1 MNTDH
6 KLDTGTARNLNS
18 LLENNATR
26 NIGESTKETTP
37 MHDYL
42 DRLGNDHVEAGL
54 NRIADEIFAAAAEIR
69 RLENRVNTLQTA
81 TDVADQQRG
90 NLADSLLSVM
100 DIELQQKIE
109 EIVKDKISDALDDYD
124 PTDHI
129 DFDDAVD
136 RRIADSSIEDI
147 VRDLLD
153 NASVSISI

>member
-37 MHDYL
+37 MPDYL

-147 VRDLLD
+147 VRDALD

>member
-1 MNTDH
+1 MNI
-6 KLDTGTARNLNS
+6 
-18 LLENNATR
+18 ENQNQPATR
-26 NIGESTKETTP
+26 ESMPE
-37 MHDYL
+37 YL
-42 DRLGNDHVEAGL
+42 DRLASDQIVADSAEIESGL
-54 NRIADEIFAAAAEIR
+54 TGAASEIR

-81 TDVADQQRG
+81 IDIADQQRG
-90 NLADSLLSVM
+90 NLADALLSVM

-136 RRIADSSIEDI
+136 RRIADSSIEVT